1 MTDIAVGGGPWGRG
15 YLRAVDRID
24 PGDWFFEG
32 HFTND
37 PCMPGT
43 LMFEGGLQAMA
54 VYLAAS
60 GFTLERDGWR
70 FEPVPDEPY
79 LMRCRGQ
86 VTPASRELVYEIF
99 VEELIA
105 GPEPTLYA
113 DILCTVDGLKAFH
126 CRRMG
131 LRLVPGWPLDSKREL
146 LDGIVE
152 ERPAAS
158 EGDLRFDG
166 RSLLACA
173 WGRPS
178 EAFGPAYR
186 AFDGVRRLARLPGP
200 PYQFMS
206 RVTRL
211 EGEMGA
217 MREGSAVE
225 VEYDIPADA
234 WYFAANGAR
243 TMPFAVL
250 LEAALQP
257 CGWLATWA
265 GSPLT
270 SERDL
275 SFRNLDGDGRLLAE
289 VFPGDG
295 RLRTRAVLTRIS
307 RSAGMLIESFDVTCS
322 VGERQV
328 YELKTVFGYFPAE
341 ALARQVGLPAA
352 AGEREALDEARAESV
367 DLRTWRGRGAGEGP
381 RLAAAP
387 LLMLDRVTGIWPAGG
402 PAGLGRYRA
411 ETDVDPAA
419 WFFKAHFFQDPVQPG
434 SLGLEAMLQ
443 LLQFAMIHR
452 GMAESPGGAAR
463 FEPLALG
470 EPHSWKY
477 RGQVLPRN
485 RRVTTLLDLVRTG
498 EDDRGPLAVAD
509 ASLWVD
515 GTKIYEARGLAMRIV
530 RDTISFDEYSFCR
543 KRRCLP
549 TTRRC
554 STRASTPGSRT
565 IARPGRCRPCR

>member
-1 MTDIAVGGGPWGRG
+1 M
-15 YLRAVDRID
+15 
-24 PGDWFFEG
+24 
-32 HFTND
+32 
-37 PCMPGT
+37 
-43 LMFEGGLQAMA
+43 
-54 VYLAAS
+54 
-60 GFTLERDGWR
+60 
-70 FEPVPDEPY
+70 
-79 LMRCRGQ
+79 
-86 VTPASRELVYEIF
+86 
-99 VEELIA
+99 
-105 GPEPTLYA
+105 
-113 DILCTVDGLKAFH
+113 
-126 CRRMG
+126 
-131 LRLVPGWPLDSKREL
+131 
-146 LDGIVE
+146 
-152 ERPAAS
+152 
-158 EGDLRFDG
+158 RFDG

-178 EAFGPAYR
+178 AAFGPAYR

-270 SERDL
+270 TERDL

-322 VGERQV
+322 VGERPV

-352 AGEREALDEARAESV
+352 AGEREALDEATRGV
-367 DLRTWRGRGAGEGP
+367 DRPAHLAGARGRGAAAPGS
-381 RLAAAP
+381 RAAADARP
-387 LLMLDRVTGIWPAGG
+387 RDRHLARRRSGRARTLSRRDRRRPRGLVLQGALLPGPGAARFARSGGDAPVAAVRDGPPGMAGG
-402 PAGLGRYRA
+402 PAARC
-411 ETDVDPAA
+411 
-419 WFFKAHFFQDPVQPG
+419 G
-434 SLGLEAMLQ
+434 SS
-443 LLQFAMIHR
+443 R
-452 GMAESPGGAAR
+452 WPS
-463 FEPLALG
+463 
-470 EPHSWKY
+470 
-477 RGQVLPRN
+477 
-485 RRVTTLLDLVRTG
+485 
-498 EDDRGPLAVAD
+498 
-509 ASLWVD
+509 AS
-515 GTKIYEARGLAMRIV
+515 R
-530 RDTISFDEYSFCR
+530 
-543 KRRCLP
+543 
-549 TTRRC
+549 
-554 STRASTPGSRT
+554 TPGST
-565 IARPGRCRPCR
+565 GGRCCRATGA

>member
-1 MTDIAVGGGPWGRG
+1 M
-15 YLRAVDRID
+15 
-24 PGDWFFEG
+24 
-32 HFTND
+32 
-37 PCMPGT
+37 
-43 LMFEGGLQAMA
+43 
-54 VYLAAS
+54 
-60 GFTLERDGWR
+60 
-70 FEPVPDEPY
+70 
-79 LMRCRGQ
+79 
-86 VTPASRELVYEIF
+86 
-99 VEELIA
+99 
-105 GPEPTLYA
+105 
-113 DILCTVDGLKAFH
+113 
-126 CRRMG
+126 
-131 LRLVPGWPLDSKREL
+131 
-146 LDGIVE
+146 
-152 ERPAAS
+152 
-158 EGDLRFDG
+158 
-166 RSLLACA
+166 
-173 WGRPS
+173 
-178 EAFGPAYR
+178 
-186 AFDGVRRLARLPGP
+186 RRLARLPGP

-270 SERDL
+270 SGRDL

-295 RLRTRAVLTRIS
+295 RLHTRAVLTRIS

-322 VGERQV
+322 VGERTV

-341 ALARQVGLPAA
+341 ALARQVGLPAL
-352 AGEREALDEARAESV
+352 AGEREALDEVRPESI
-367 DLRTWRGRGAGEGP
+367 DLRAWRGRGAGEGP
-381 RLAAAP
+381 RMEAAP
-387 LLMLDRVTGIWPAGG
+387 LLMLDRVTGIWPSGG

-443 LLQFAMIHR
+443 LLQFAMIHGGGIDGNPEANPLHPPFER
-452 GMAESPGGAAR
+452 GAGCDR

-485 RRVTTLLDLVRTG
+485 KRVTTLLDLVRTG

-530 RDTISFDEYSFCR
+530 RDTTRVAAGFAADDEEVLDPSIDTWLQDHRPTWTVPALPLMSMVDRLARAAARKAPGMRVVAVEDARALRWVPITGPLRLKTEVVPAGAGVFDVTLLAWREA
-543 KRRCLP
+543 
-549 TTRRC
+549 
-554 STRASTPGSRT
+554 ASESLSRFEP
-565 IARPGRCRPCR
+565 IATGTGASRPGI